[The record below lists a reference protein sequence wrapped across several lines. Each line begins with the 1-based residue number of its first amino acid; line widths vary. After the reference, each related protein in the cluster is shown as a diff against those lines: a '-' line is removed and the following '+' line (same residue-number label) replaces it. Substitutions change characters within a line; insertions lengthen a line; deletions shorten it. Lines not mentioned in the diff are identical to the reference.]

1 MSGIAF
7 LLNGTPV
14 RVEGASPTRTLLD
27 WLREDRGLCG
37 TKEGCNEGDCGA
49 CTVMVTD
56 AGGSKAVNACILFL
70 PQLQGK
76 AVRTVEGIAAPD
88 GALHPV
94 QAAMVECHGSQ
105 CGFCTPGFIV
115 SMATAHL
122 NGAADHDDQL
132 AGNLCRCTGYAPII
146 RAAEAAGAQPVPA
159 HMAQD
164 SAFISARISSGDPG
178 GEAAPGVV
186 QPTSSDDLADWY
198 VQNPDATLIAG
209 ATDVGL
215 WVTKQLRD
223 LEPVAFLNRVADLQ
237 GIERRG
243 GELHVG
249 AGVTIAALRDAV
261 AASLPSLAE
270 LFRRFASQQVRNV
283 ATIGGNI
290 ANGSPIGDGP
300 PALIALGARLHLRR
314 GDEMRSLPLE
324 DFFLD
329 YRKQDRRPGE
339 FVAGV
344 SFPDSAPAFR
354 AYKLS
359 KRFDQDISAVCGCFN
374 VTVTGGEVTA
384 ARIAFGGMAGVP
396 KRASAAEAALIG
408 QVWSQ
413 EAVARAA
420 QEMARDFTPLSDMRA
435 SAAYR
440 METAQAML
448 TRYFHDLAGGTVS
461 VLEVAP

>member
-164 SAFISARISSGDPG
+164 SAFISDRISSGDPG

-198 VQNPDATLIAG
+198 VRNPDATLIAG

-223 LEPVAFLNRVADLQ
+223 LAPVAFLNRVADLQ

-261 AASLPSLAE
+261 AGGLPSLAE

-374 VTVTGGEVTA
+374 VTVTGGKVTA

-413 EAVARAA
+413 EVVARAA

-448 TRYFHDLAGGTVS
+448 ARYFHDLAGGTVS